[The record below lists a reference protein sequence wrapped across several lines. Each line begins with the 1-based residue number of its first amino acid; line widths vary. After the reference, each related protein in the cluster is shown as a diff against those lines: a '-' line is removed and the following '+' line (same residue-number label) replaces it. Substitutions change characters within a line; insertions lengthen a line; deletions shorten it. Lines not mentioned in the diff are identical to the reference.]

1 MNDAFSSRASRR
13 YGSWIPGLALIGI
26 GLVFLVQNY
35 LGREIHNWWALFI
48 LIPVFFMLERGY
60 ESFQAGRSGEAV
72 GQLTGS
78 LVLVAL
84 IVIFLFDL
92 PLGQLWPIFLIIG
105 GLSLLFSRRNWTA

>member
-1 MNDAFSSRASRR
+1 VSDAAPARR
-13 YGSWIPGLALIGI
+13 SGRYASWIPGVALIGI
-26 GLVFLVQNY
+26 GLVFLAQNY
-35 LGREIHNWWALFI
+35 LGQEIHNWWALFI

-60 ESFQAGRSGEAV
+60 ESFQVGRSGEAV
-72 GQLTGS
+72 GQLMGG